1 MEKDRIYIFDTT
13 LRDGEQAPGYS
24 MNLDEKIRM
33 ALQLEALGV
42 DILEAGFAIASPGDF
57 ASVQAISKEVKDVTV
72 ASLSRALEKDIE
84 VAWEAVKHAK
94 RPRIHTFLATSDL
107 HLKFK
112 LKMSRED
119 ALKRSVAMVKFA
131 RNLTDDVEFSLEDAT
146 RTDIDYLCKVVEEV
160 IKAGASVVNLP
171 DTVGYATPDDMTRM
185 ISTVM
190 NKVPNVDKAILAVHC
205 HNDLGLAVANSLAGL
220 KAGAR
225 QAECTVCG
233 IGERAGNAAIEEL
246 VMAIR
251 TRNDDYPFSYG
262 VRTEEI
268 SRSSRLLSQITG
280 VKPYPSKAIV
290 GANAF
295 AHESGIH
302 QHGMMA
308 NSLTYEIMTPESVGV
323 MTTSLVLGKH
333 SGQHAFEKRLADLGY
348 VLGKEEIKTLFGEF
362 KSLADRKKTITDRD
376 LIALVESSRQSSPV
390 IWELERFVV
399 NSGNLMT
406 STACVTLRK
415 GDKTYQEVALGTGPV
430 YAALRA
436 VEKIIRHPFSLE
448 DYSLQAVTEHRDAL
462 GEVHVK
468 ITDEH
473 GMYRGR
479 GVSTDVIEASIL
491 SCLAAVNRM
500 LDEASS
506 ISGGGSLRPTTSP
519 NLENDM
525 LRSHSDKE
533 KEEGDAYNST
543 V

>member
-42 DILEAGFAIASPGDF
+42 DTLEAGFAIASPGDF

-84 VAWEAVKHAK
+84 VAWEAVKHAR

-107 HLKFK
+107 HLKYK

-119 ALKRSVAMVKFA
+119 ALKRSIAMVKFA
-131 RNLTDDVEFSLEDAT
+131 RSFTDDVEFSLEDAT
-146 RTDIDYLCKVVEEV
+146 RTDIDYMCKVVEEV

-171 DTVGYATPDDMTRM
+171 DTVGYATPDDMTKM
-185 ISTVM
+185 VSTVM

-251 TRNDDYPFSYG
+251 TRNDDYPFSYQ

-280 VKPYPSKAIV
+280 VKPNPSKAIV

-302 QHGMMA
+302 QHGIMA

-333 SGQHAFEKRLADLGY
+333 SGQHAFEKRLVDLGY
-348 VLGKEEIKTLFGEF
+348 TLNKEEVKTLFEEF
-362 KSLADRKKTITDRD
+362 KNLADRKKTITDRD
-376 LIALVESSRQSSPV
+376 LIALVEISSQSSPV

-415 GDKTYQEVALGTGPV
+415 DGKTYQEVALGTGPV

-468 ITDEH
+468 ITDGH

-506 ISGGGSLRPTTSP
+506 ISGGGSLKPTTSP
-519 NLENDM
+519 SFENDM

-533 KEEGDAYNST
+533 KEQGDA
-543 V
+543 

>member
-112 LKMSRED
+112 LKMNRED